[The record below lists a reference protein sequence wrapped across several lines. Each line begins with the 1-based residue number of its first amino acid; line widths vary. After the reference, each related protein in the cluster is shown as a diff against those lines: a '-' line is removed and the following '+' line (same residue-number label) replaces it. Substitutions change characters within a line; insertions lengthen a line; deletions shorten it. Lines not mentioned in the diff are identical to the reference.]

1 VDFVMWLMLIFVSS
15 WLIAKSCD
23 GFEEAAEYLGR
34 NMTDGMKGAT
44 INAIG
49 SSMPELW
56 VTFIYLF
63 LFHDTTGFAGGI
75 GTTAGS
81 AVFNAMVIP
90 ALVIMVTLWT
100 VRNAKIQVS
109 RRVIV
114 RDGLTL
120 LTAEFFLIFFLGDV
134 LKWYHGFF
142 LMLLYCS
149 YAAFMLYQHKRN
161 VNGNEDSDDENIDD
175 SDDENIDAPD
185 DENIDAPDD
194 DNEHPLT
201 LAERFFA
208 LLKVDLEAVVVGGRP
223 LVTRNAAVLLLLST
237 SVIAVACW
245 LLVLSCEMIGRTLH
259 LHGYFVAVI
268 LAAAA
273 SSVPDT
279 ILSIKDARKGNY
291 DDAVA
296 NALGS
301 NIFDICFALGAPLFI
316 YTLIYGPLTIEASI
330 SSHIIELRVLLF
342 ILTAIVFFVFY
353 FSKQFT
359 KSIAFLLLFMYGAF
373 VLYVLGRAY
382 GFEFATLISEKL
394 MFISNLY

>member
-1 VDFVMWLMLIFVSS
+1 MDFVMWLMLIFVSS

-120 LTAEFFLIFFLGDV
+120 LTAEFFLIF
-134 LKWYHGFF
+134 
-142 LMLLYCS
+142 S
-149 YAAFMLYQHKRN
+149 
-161 VNGNEDSDDENIDD
+161 
-175 SDDENIDAPD
+175 
-185 DENIDAPDD
+185 
-194 DNEHPLT
+194 
-201 LAERFFA
+201 
-208 LLKVDLEAVVVGGRP
+208 
-223 LVTRNAAVLLLLST
+223 
-237 SVIAVACW
+237 
-245 LLVLSCEMIGRTLH
+245 
-259 LHGYFVAVI
+259 
-268 LAAAA
+268 
-273 SSVPDT
+273 
-279 ILSIKDARKGNY
+279 
-291 DDAVA
+291 
-296 NALGS
+296 
-301 NIFDICFALGAPLFI
+301 
-316 YTLIYGPLTIEASI
+316 
-330 SSHIIELRVLLF
+330 
-342 ILTAIVFFVFY
+342 
-353 FSKQFT
+353 
-359 KSIAFLLLFMYGAF
+359 
-373 VLYVLGRAY
+373 
-382 GFEFATLISEKL
+382 
-394 MFISNLY
+394 

>member
-1 VDFVMWLMLIFVSS
+1 MDFVLWLFLVFVSS

-23 GFEEAAEYLGR
+23 GFEEAADYLGR

-63 LFHDTTGFAGGI
+63 FFHDTTGFSGGI

-100 VRNAKIQVS
+100 VRNVKIQVS

-134 LKWYHGFF
+134 LKWYHGLF

-149 YAAFMLYQHKRN
+149 YAGLMLYQHKKN
-161 VNGNEDSDDENIDD
+161 VNGSEDSDDEDIDD
-175 SDDENIDAPD
+175 SE
-185 DENIDAPDD
+185 D

-201 LAERFFA
+201 LVERFFA
-208 LLKVDLEAVVVGGRP
+208 LLKIDLEAVVVGGRP

-237 SVIAVACW
+237 AVIAVACW
-245 LLVLSCEMIGRTLH
+245 LLVLSCEMIGQSLH

-279 ILSIKDARKGNY
+279 ILSIKDAKKGNY

-316 YTLIYGPLTIEASI
+316 YTLIYGPLTIEASVA
-330 SSHIIELRVLLF
+330 SHIVELRVLLF
-342 ILTAIVFFVFY
+342 ILTAIVFFIFF

-359 KSIAFLLLFMYGAF
+359 KFSASLLMVMYGAF
-373 VLYVLGRAY
+373 VLYVIGRAY
-382 GFEFATLISEKL
+382 DFELATIISEKL
-394 MFISNLY
+394 ILIQSVFS